1 MGWSA
6 DQGGQPTTPLGPPTF
21 PFFGWAALWVHLSM
35 VDVWAFV
42 MLDFFFG
49 GPSNPC
55 CVRVAAFDWT
65 ASCSLVKKGMITLHF
80 WLNPALIEI

>member
-6 DQGGQPTTPLGPPTF
+6 DQGGRRPPY
-21 PFFGWAALWVHLSM
+21 WAHLSM

-42 MLDFFFG
+42 MLDFFSG
-49 GPSNPC
+49 GPFNPC

-65 ASCSLVKKGMITLHF
+65 ASCSLAEKDMIALHF
-80 WLNPALIEI
+80 QLNPTLIEI